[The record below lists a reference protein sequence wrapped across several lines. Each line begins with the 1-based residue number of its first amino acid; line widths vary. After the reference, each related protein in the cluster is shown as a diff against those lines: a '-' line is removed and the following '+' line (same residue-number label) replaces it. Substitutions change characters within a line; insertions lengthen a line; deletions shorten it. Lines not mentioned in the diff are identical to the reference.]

1 MIMIR
6 AIVRPEKADD
16 VMTALMEAGFPAV
29 TKISVFGRGKQ
40 RGLMVGEIHYD
51 ELPKELLMLVISEE
65 EKEFVLSVIL
75 KTARSG
81 ETGSFGDGKVFISPV
96 DEVWTVSSGERDH
109 LVTV

>member
-6 AIVRPEKADD
+6 AIVRPEKADE

-51 ELPKELLMLVISEE
+51 EIPKDMLLIVINDEDKDDLVKI
-65 EKEFVLSVIL
+65 VIR
-75 KTARSG
+75 TARTG
-81 ETGSFGDGKVFISPV
+81 EGTFGDGRIFISPV
-96 DEVWTVSSGERDH
+96 ESAYTISTGAEG
-109 LVTV
+109 L